1 MVSVVV
7 HVSIELAPPPRSN
20 MLWALKKAQKAQNP
34 SLADRYSNILQR
46 FENFINPRPRTCC
59 RMCRMAGQRQTLTES
74 P

>member
-20 MLWALKKAQKAQNP
+20 MFWALKKAQKAQNP

-46 FENFINPRPRTCC
+46 FENFINPRPARVVA
-59 RMCRMAGQRQTLTES
+59 RVEWPDKGRR
-74 P
+74 